1 MTKLHYRIHLL
12 SLLLSVMSYPVIS
25 GEQDHHHDHDD
36 HSENTTLTEYQIN
49 LSGLEIEKA
58 TKQTITLTDHLFG
71 VIEADQNKVFH
82 VHAPYLSRVEKVHVI
97 LGDKV
102 KKGQKLITLTNT
114 KTLQRYDVRS
124 VAAGIVTLRTTNPG
138 DRADQQ
144 ILMTITDL
152 SQVWVNMSAFPES
165 IEQLKLGQKVT
176 VYDLHQHEKVVGKIS
191 YIAPVM
197 TGGHIARARTV
208 INNEDGHWRPGM
220 HIKAD
225 IAITE
230 KTVPVA
236 VKLRAIQSYMNK
248 PTVFVKHEETFEP
261 HSVVLGIQDNEFV
274 EIISGLPAGVNY
286 VTDNSFLI
294 KADLLKS
301 SAGHDH

>member
-1 MTKLHYRIHLL
+1 
-12 SLLLSVMSYPVIS
+12 MSYPVLS
-25 GEQDHHHDHDD
+25 GEQEHHHDHDD
-36 HSENTTLTEYQIN
+36 HSENTTLTQQQIT
-49 LSGLEIEKA
+49 LSGLRTEKVA
-58 TKQTITLTDHLFG
+58 EQKITLTEHLFG

-82 VHAPYLSRVEKVHVI
+82 VHAPYLSRVEKVHVR
-97 LGDKV
+97 LGDEI
-102 KKGQKLITLTNT
+102 KKGQILLTLTNT
-114 KTLQRYDVRS
+114 KTLQRYVVRS
-124 VAAGIVTLRTTNPG
+124 VAAGVVTKRATNPG

-144 ILMTITDL
+144 MLLTITDL

-165 IEQLKLGQKVT
+165 IEQLKIGQKVT
-176 VYDLHQHEKVVGKIS
+176 VYDLHQHEKVIGKIS

-208 INNEDGHWRPGM
+208 IDNKSGHWRPGM

-225 IAITE
+225 ISITE
-230 KTVPVA
+230 KVVPVA
-236 VKLRAIQSYMNK
+236 VRLRAIQTYMSK
-248 PTVFVKHEETFEP
+248 PTVFVKHADTFEP

-274 EIISGLPAGVNY
+274 EIISGLPKGANY